1 MCAQSQLFKISQV
14 VLVSLSTLMYELKV
28 GELASILTG
37 LEAMIRSIPEDQ
49 RDASLFSLEVRSILD
64 RLSYYGDRL
73 ELDPSLRLQVQ
84 QLGSQIAGI
93 AAISGSAL
101 KARLETIQ
109 AGLINNLQSR
119 LVMVI
124 PVSRAKHFTGPELF
138 TDSVFMFPD
147 ATSEI
152 ADAGRCYAANLPTA
166 CVFHSM
172 RISEHGLRA
181 LAKRLQIKLS
191 AKGKE
196 CPIEYADW
204 AKVIDAI
211 ENKIEKVRQ
220 KPVGAKKNSE
230 LIFYSEAAMH
240 CTRIK
245 DIWRNEVSHTRT
257 RYNLTEALAAMSR
270 VADFMQLL
278 AMGLY
283 TSDERIRMNLE
294 AMRLSLNTPKRLN

>member
-28 GELASILTG
+28 GELASFLTG

-119 LVMVI
+119 LVMA
-124 PVSRAKHFTGPELF
+124 SGGE
-138 TDSVFMFPD
+138 
-147 ATSEI
+147 E
-152 ADAGRCYAANLPTA
+152 AGT
-166 CVFHSM
+166 
-172 RISEHGLRA
+172 LRA
-181 LAKRLQIKLS
+181 LSFLLTAYSCFPMRPLRLQ
-191 AKGKE
+191 
-196 CPIEYADW
+196 
-204 AKVIDAI
+204 
-211 ENKIEKVRQ
+211 
-220 KPVGAKKNSE
+220 
-230 LIFYSEAAMH
+230 
-240 CTRIK
+240 TRV
-245 DIWRNEVSHTRT
+245 D
-257 RYNLTEALAAMSR
+257 
-270 VADFMQLL
+270 
-278 AMGLY
+278 
-283 TSDERIRMNLE
+283 
-294 AMRLSLNTPKRLN
+294 AMRQTCQRPAFSIQCAFPSMAFVRWRRGYKSSFLQRERNVQLSMRTGLR